1 MTTLICTTGLLWYH
15 IIRLYE
21 KYKNIQHNYIK
32 SYFKL
37 LMIFIKMGYFKS
49 ENIWGVWTITF
60 TFWLQITTNLFI
72 VRSFYSIKY
81 HYSQMDGIRT
91 RKLLHPKQASYQLD
105 FHLYKLLLNTML
117 SHNSENK
124 NIQYLIDTLRLFY
137 LSIPIIPIFTYL
149 SENKKVERLNITGY
163 IIISII
169 ILFIIIY
176 LTHIVTIKTLNTE
189 WQLKILNDYLIIIE
203 WQ

>member
-1 MTTLICTTGLLWYH
+1 
-15 IIRLYE
+15 
-21 KYKNIQHNYIK
+21 
-32 SYFKL
+32 
-37 LMIFIKMGYFKS
+37 MIFIKMGYFKS

-124 NIQYLIDTLRLFY
+124 NIQYLIDTLILFY
-137 LSIPIIPIFTYL
+137 LSIPIIPIFTYLFLSIPIIPIFPYL

-189 WQLKILNDYLIIIE
+189 WQSKILNDYLIIIE

>member
-1 MTTLICTTGLLWYH
+1 
-15 IIRLYE
+15 
-21 KYKNIQHNYIK
+21 
-32 SYFKL
+32 
-37 LMIFIKMGYFKS
+37 
-49 ENIWGVWTITF
+49 
-60 TFWLQITTNLFI
+60 
-72 VRSFYSIKY
+72 
-81 HYSQMDGIRT
+81 
-91 RKLLHPKQASYQLD
+91 
-105 FHLYKLLLNTML
+105 LYKLLLNTML

-189 WQLKILNDYLIIIE
+189 
-203 WQ
+203 

>member
-1 MTTLICTTGLLWYH
+1 
-15 IIRLYE
+15 
-21 KYKNIQHNYIK
+21 
-32 SYFKL
+32 
-37 LMIFIKMGYFKS
+37 
-49 ENIWGVWTITF
+49 
-60 TFWLQITTNLFI
+60 
-72 VRSFYSIKY
+72 
-81 HYSQMDGIRT
+81 MDGIRT

-124 NIQYLIDTLRLFY
+124 NIQYLIDTLILFY
-137 LSIPIIPIFTYL
+137 LSIPIIPIFTYLFLSIPIIPIFPYL

-189 WQLKILNDYLIIIE
+189 
-203 WQ
+203 